1 MDLIVDPACRHR
13 GAGGAL
19 LDFLIMQARLGNATS
34 LQARPYADQP
44 DALGLLDARGFR
56 ETMRM
61 IGLELGDVGS
71 AAVGPVADLRRA
83 LDERG
88 LHITT
93 LAEQLESHPGIWAG
107 LHAANQAAQFG
118 WPDPDPRPDGRPP
131 EPETVEEFRRRCE
144 ENGVIG
150 DACFIATAGDR
161 FVGYSMLTATDPG
174 GVQAGSGGT
183 AVLPEYRGL
192 GVATALKACCVAWAR
207 DTGMRRL
214 VTSSGNPAM
223 VRVNEKLGFRRTYT
237 EVRLVKRF
245 SDATVGTED
254 R

>member
-1 MDLIVDPACRHR
+1 M
-13 GAGGAL
+13 
-19 LDFLIMQARLGNATS
+19 DFLITQARLANATS

-44 DALGLLDARGFR
+44 DALGLLDTRGFR

-61 IGLELGDVGS
+61 IGLELGDVRS
-71 AAVGPVADLRRA
+71 ATVGPVADVRRA
-83 LDERG
+83 LDEKG

-107 LHAANQAAQFG
+107 LLAANQAAQIG
-118 WPDPDPRPDGRPP
+118 WPDPDPRTDGRPY
-131 EPETVEEFRRRCE
+131 EPQTVEEFRRRCE
-144 ENGVIG
+144 ETGVIG
-150 DACFIATAGDR
+150 QACFIATAGDR
-161 FVGYSMLTATDPG
+161 FVGYSMLTATDAS

-207 DTGMRRL
+207 DTGIRRL
-214 VTSSGNPAM
+214 VISSGNPAM

-237 EVRLVKRF
+237 EVRLVKWF
-245 SDATVGTED
+245 SDATVGAED